1 MTKTQ
6 YFDLCE
12 KYLKGLC
19 SPEEENMLYT
29 YQKENGLFD
38 LSVPVE
44 EVKRLK
50 EKLSIRLNQSIRE
63 QKSKKLNISW
73 LNWKIVAPIAAIL
86 LITIYLAVHQ
96 FSSDKPKAVLA
107 AKAKSSDEVKDIV
120 AGSANAVLTLST
132 GESIK
137 LDGTKNGVISTD
149 GSSNISKSGNG
160 LVVSAKAK
168 GNLSDHEPLNKIVI
182 PRGGKYDITLPDG
195 TRVWLNSSS
204 SLSFPNAFE
213 GPDRKVLLTGEAY
226 FEVAGNKQKP
236 FKVNV
241 AGRQEVEVLGTH
253 FNVSAFE
260 EDQNIT
266 TTLLEG
272 AVKVNTSKFQTLI
285 KPGEMA
291 VNNLKTKP
299 RIVQADLDEVMAWKN
314 DMFIFNNENITSIMK
329 KISRWYDVDV
339 TYEGDMTAL
348 NFEGN
353 YSRSKGLKSLLKNIS
368 LTDKVRFVMIERRIT
383 VIAK

>member
-44 EVKRLK
+44 EVKRLQ

-107 AKAKSSDEVKDIV
+107 AKAKSSNEVKDIV

-137 LDGTKNGVISTD
+137 LDGAKNGVISTK

-213 GPDRKVLLTGEAY
+213 GPERKVLLTGEAY
-226 FEVAGNKQKP
+226 FEVASNKQKP

-241 AGRQEVEVLGTH
+241 AGKQEVEVLGTH